1 MTVKNQIIDFRS
13 DTVTLPSL
21 KMKSAIL
28 KADVGDDVFGEDPS
42 INKLESYTANLFK
55 KESGLFLPSGTQSN
69 LIAIITHCER
79 GDEFIVGQQAHNYK
93 YEGGG
98 ASIFGGIQPQPID
111 QNKDGSIDIEKIKAY
126 IKPLNDYH
134 FTNTKLISLEN
145 TFHGKILPL
154 SYIQTVY
161 KFAQKKKLLL
171 HLDGARIFNALIE
184 KKLNPSIY
192 SPYFNSISIC
202 FSKGL
207 GSPAGSMLLG
217 NSNFINRARRW
228 RKVLGGGMRQ
238 SGILASACL
247 FALKNNVDRLKK
259 DHIKAKKIYKKLR
272 SLKYFVLDGYE
283 PETNMVFF
291 NLKTKKKQKEFFSF
305 MRNAKIKFL
314 ENEKIRL
321 VTHLDISK
329 SNMDYFFKKLDEF
342 ESLV

>member
-1 MTVKNQIIDFRS
+1 MKVKNLMIDFRS

-21 KMKSAIL
+21 KMKNAIF
-28 KADVGDDVFGEDPS
+28 KADVGDDVFSEDPS
-42 INKLESYTANLFK
+42 INQLESYTANLFK
-55 KESGLFLPSGTQSN
+55 KESALFVPSGTQSN
-69 LIAIITHCER
+69 LIAIISHCER

-98 ASIFGGIQPQPID
+98 AAIFGGIQPQPIE
-111 QNKDGSIDIEKIKAY
+111 QNTDGSIDIEKIQAY

-154 SYIQTVY
+154 TYIKTVY
-161 KFAQKKKLLL
+161 NFAQKRKLLL
-171 HLDGARIFNALIE
+171 HLDGARIFNALTE
-184 KKLNPSIY
+184 KKLNPSTY
-192 SPYFNSISIC
+192 SQYFDSISIC

-207 GSPAGSMLLG
+207 GSPAGSILLG
-217 NSNFINRARRW
+217 KSNFIKRARRW

-247 FALKNNVDRLKK
+247 YALKNNVIRLKK

-272 SLKYFVLDGYE
+272 STKYFVLEDNV

-291 NLKTKKKQKEFFSF
+291 KLKTKKKQKEFFSF
-305 MRNAKIKFL
+305 MKNARIKFI
-314 ENEKIRL
+314 ENETIRL
-321 VTHLDISK
+321 VTHLDISESK
-329 SNMDYFFKKLDEF
+329 LDYFFKKLDEF
-342 ESLV
+342 ESSI

>member
-1 MTVKNQIIDFRS
+1 MKDKNQTIDFRS
-13 DTVTLPSL
+13 DTVTLPSP
-21 KMKSAIL
+21 KMKNAIF
-28 KADVGDDVFGEDPS
+28 KAIVGDDVFGEDPS
-42 INKLESYTANLFK
+42 INELESYTSKLFK
-55 KESGLFLPSGTQSN
+55 KDAGLFVPSGTQSN

-98 ASIFGGIQPQPID
+98 AAIFGGIQPQPID
-111 QNKDGSIDIEKIKAY
+111 QNKDGSIDIEKIQAY

-145 TFHGKILPL
+145 TFHGRILPL
-154 SYIQTVY
+154 SYVKSVY

-171 HLDGARIFNALIE
+171 HLDGARIFNAITE
-184 KKLNPSIY
+184 KKLNPSSY
-192 SPYFNSISIC
+192 SQFFDSISIC

-217 NSNFINRARRW
+217 KSNFITRARRW

-247 FALKNNVDRLKK
+247 YALKNNINRLKK
-259 DHIKAKKIYKKLR
+259 DHIKAKKIYKKLK
-272 SLKYFVLDGYE
+272 STKYFVVDDKV

-291 NLKTKKKQKEFFSF
+291 KLRTKKKQKEFFSF
-305 MRNAKIKFL
+305 MKNAKIKFL
-314 ENEKIRL
+314 ENETIRL
-321 VTHLDISK
+321 VTHLDISE
-329 SNMDYFFKKLDEF
+329 SNIDYFFKKLDEF
-342 ESLV
+342 ESSV